1 MVENGQPRWAGVEK
15 QYVDEGTTA
24 SLFLLPYL
32 SDTDENGNVVSA
44 ENLNIA
50 IVDNTNEELLNL
62 TLNGFT
68 LNFATADDDIT
79 GETTLKIR
87 ASDGQ
92 SESDQLITI
101 AINPINDAPRLNL
114 SELEGLRLKV
124 GTQKVIFLNEI
135 LSDVDGDVDDVYVT
149 ASNPTPGAARINIL
163 DNTLTLLWEN
173 EGMQTVTIQVED
185 RYDSNI
191 YVLVVDVYDSMPLL
205 VGDGPDA
212 DLRVS
217 VSNVYIGEVP
227 EVTMFLNMD
236 MVKLPIQ
243 KHLEFN

>member
-1 MVENGQPRWAGVEK
+1 M
-15 QYVDEGTTA
+15 
-24 SLFLLPYL
+24 
-32 SDTDENGNVVSA
+32 
-44 ENLNIA
+44 
-50 IVDNTNEELLNL
+50 
-62 TLNGFT
+62 
-68 LNFATADDDIT
+68 
-79 GETTLKIR
+79 
-87 ASDGQ
+87 
-92 SESDQLITI
+92 
-101 AINPINDAPRLNL
+101 
-114 SELEGLRLKV
+114 
-124 GTQKVIFLNEI
+124 
-135 LSDVDGDVDDVYVT
+135 SDVDGDVNDVYVT
-149 ASNPTPGAARINIL
+149 ASNPTPGSARINIL

-236 MVKLPIQ
+236 DVTVTDLTTTWSCLLYTSPSPRDQRGSRMPSSA
-243 KHLEFN
+243 